1 MTDNILIYVSVV
13 ALAVVFGL
21 LVAIIT
27 LRFLNV
33 LAQMK
38 QSDSR
43 DRVELM
49 RELDQSHVQAFTNA
63 MTALGDIQT
72 RVYESNMTMF
82 NRTMDMVH
90 GPATSADQT
99 TAYAVDDPS
108 LDARPAWMPDDDG
121 DGIEQMIDHTD
132 DDEWLGLAGDIA
144 HDDVNGR
151 AVSVRPGE
159 TLVPGQ

>member
-1 MTDNILIYVSVV
+1 MTDNILIFISVV
-13 ALAVVFGL
+13 VLAVVFAL
-21 LVAIIT
+21 LVAVIT

-33 LAQMK
+33 LNQMK

-49 RELDQSHVQAFTNA
+49 RELDQSHVQAFSNA
-63 MTALGDIQT
+63 MTALGDIQS
-72 RVYESNMTMF
+72 RVYESNMAMF

-90 GPATSADQT
+90 GPATPPDQT
-99 TAYAVDDPS
+99 TTFAVDDPT
-108 LDARPAWMPDDDG
+108 LDNRPAWAPDDDG

-132 DDEWLGLAGDIA
+132 DDEWLGLAGDIS
-144 HDDVNGR
+144 HDDMNGR